1 MAVHVNRYRM
11 ATSDEGGR
19 RDTPLQ
25 FDRQWD
31 GNQSVAEAVVEAVA
45 DVEGANP
52 ESLPPM
58 ERSIN
63 PDALDSLFDTAGDE
77 AQLGG
82 CVTFS
87 YYGYTVAVRSTGQ
100 VLLRE

>member
-1 MAVHVNRYRM
+1 MDLPVSSSHM
-11 ATSDEGGR
+11 ATSEEGDHR
-19 RDTPLQ
+19 ERTTQ
-25 FDRQWD
+25 FDPTWD
-31 GNQSVAEAVVEAVA
+31 GNQSVAETVAEAVA
-45 DVEGANP
+45 EVAGANP

-63 PDALDSLFDTAGDE
+63 PEALDSLFETAGEE
-77 AQLGG
+77 APLGG

-87 YYGYTVAVRSTGQ
+87 YYGYTVVVRSTGQ